1 MHQQVQ
7 KTNRYPK
14 QVDRLDSFSF
24 TTTLQTKLEMVIASI
39 FNRTQFSKETVRSKP
54 TNSQTTASK
63 LTFFSFPKLAIAED
77 TTKHCAQ
84 NHTSTKV
91 TKLSTPTNA
100 NVIHTTSLNINIKN
114 KKQKNPSSAQ
124 KQCLNSI
131 KNRKNASRV
140 WILPFSSKSTTRNDG
155 KGGRKDQKKRAKL
168 GPLLCY

>member
-7 KTNRYPK
+7 KTNRYLK
-14 QVDRLDSFSF
+14 QIDRLDSFSF

-63 LTFFSFPKLAIAED
+63 LTLFSFPKLAIAED

-84 NHTSTKV
+84 NHTSTKA

-100 NVIHTTSLNINIKN
+100 NVIHTTSIN
-114 KKQKNPSSAQ
+114 
-124 KQCLNSI
+124 
-131 KNRKNASRV
+131 
-140 WILPFSSKSTTRNDG
+140 
-155 KGGRKDQKKRAKL
+155 
-168 GPLLCY
+168 